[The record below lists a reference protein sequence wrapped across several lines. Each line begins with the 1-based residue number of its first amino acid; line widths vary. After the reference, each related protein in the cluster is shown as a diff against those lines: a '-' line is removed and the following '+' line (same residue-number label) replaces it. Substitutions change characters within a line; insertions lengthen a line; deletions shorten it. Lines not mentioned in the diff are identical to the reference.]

1 MTICGWCVLL
11 WVGPNSWSLKCR
23 VMFALC
29 FKLFSS
35 SGRWEPNLSFPFPPF
50 LMKAEICLKYCD
62 YSNQTSFYYGG
73 IFSCLTRWHHCS
85 RDAWM
90 APAQFIIV
98 VIQPTTTL
106 ILSRCSEVTRVTTAG
121 VRSLFCCTHMLW
133 RVSLCPM
140 GTRQQQ
146 CKTHFSVSARMF
158 CSAFPGS
165 CPTGEFWRRTSCL
178 YVHHRENIHSREV
191 HSQAKPE
198 EHFPDL
204 FSSSCL
210 GSIYVPLTIIKYRLF
225 QCKLCEISGLPSYS
239 QRLKLHIFLLTSLH
253 LNFEVWLWKSLAHPC
268 KTNGKTQRAAL
279 FGITQGCLSRY
290 YLCLSQSTAKMI
302 SLPLKN
308 QSIPFLCTHLPRGK
322 AEQQRYSTPSLF

>member
-35 SGRWEPNLSFPFPPF
+35 SGRWEPNLSFPFPSF

-106 ILSRCSEVTRVTTAG
+106 ILSHCSEATRVTTAG
-121 VRSLFCCTHMLW
+121 IRSLFCYTHMLW

-140 GTRQQQ
+140 KTRQQQ
-146 CKTHFSVSARMF
+146 CKMHFSVSARMF
-158 CSAFPGS
+158 CSAFQGS

-178 YVHHRENIHSREV
+178 YVHHRENIHSSEV
-191 HSQAKPE
+191 HSQANSE

-210 GSIYVPLTIIKYRLF
+210 RSIYVLLTIIKYRLF

-239 QRLKLHIFLLTSLH
+239 Q
-253 LNFEVWLWKSLAHPC
+253 
-268 KTNGKTQRAAL
+268 G
-279 FGITQGCLSRY
+279 
-290 YLCLSQSTAKMI
+290 
-302 SLPLKN
+302 
-308 QSIPFLCTHLPRGK
+308 
-322 AEQQRYSTPSLF
+322 